1 MIKKLIIQN
10 IDKFAKPQ
18 SFTVTENQHLIIILL
33 ATKAANYSLKIM
45 LAGGGAEA
53 DILGIVLG
61 RDKNEVRINTLQD
74 HQAPNTRSNLL
85 IKSALSDRSKFFY
98 EGFIKVEREAQRTDA
113 YQRNENL
120 MLSSEAKAESKPA
133 LEILANDV
141 RCTHSATIGKVDQ
154 EQLFFLESRGL
165 NEKNATIMII
175 QGFFKVIMD
184 KIDDKDI
191 VISLERKIQSLLFK
205 NSDN

>member
-1 MIKKLIIQN
+1 
-10 IDKFAKPQ
+10 
-18 SFTVTENQHLIIILL
+18 
-33 ATKAANYSLKIM
+33 
-45 LAGGGAEA
+45 
-53 DILGIVLG
+53 
-61 RDKNEVRINTLQD
+61 
-74 HQAPNTRSNLL
+74 
-85 IKSALSDRSKFFY
+85 
-98 EGFIKVEREAQRTDA
+98 EREAQRTDA